1 MSKESV
7 SLDSVIQERIH
18 ILVAQGFHFKRL
30 GAMVRFQRTKN
41 ELKALVD
48 KYGKD
53 IMTPTFEVYGYTPN
67 PRKYDV
73 RNLVMNKEIG
83 RNV

>member
-7 SLDSVIQERIH
+7 SLDAVIQERVH
-18 ILVAQGFHFKRL
+18 ILVTQGFHFKRL

-53 IMTPTFEVYGYTPN
+53 IMTPTYEAYGYTPN

-73 RNLVMNKEIG
+73 KNLVMNKESA
-83 RNV
+83 